1 MLGERPTL
9 ELALGTKRGPEG
21 LSIEQGSPAEGNR
34 VKLIEVLLE
43 LLSLELLSQISLY
56 SLRALQRAKSVQEE
70 GKQPYGFVIWQ
81 EWACYAERTRA
92 CKAGTSRL

>member
-43 LLSLELLSQISLY
+43 LLSLEFPY
-56 SLRALQRAKSVQEE
+56 RAVTRHHGDFSVM
-70 GKQPYGFVIWQ
+70 
-81 EWACYAERTRA
+81 
-92 CKAGTSRL
+92 GTSSLQPFLKSYWLTPVK